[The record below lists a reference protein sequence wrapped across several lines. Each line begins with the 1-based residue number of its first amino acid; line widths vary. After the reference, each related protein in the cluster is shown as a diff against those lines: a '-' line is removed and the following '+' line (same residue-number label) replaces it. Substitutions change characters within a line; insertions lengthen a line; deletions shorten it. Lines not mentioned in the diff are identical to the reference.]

1 MLWSE
6 VLKNWENGIPFSYPE
21 KLQQKNKFFWNTSPL
36 TKDENTTYI
45 EKFKESIEL
54 TDFQSKTE
62 FKDKLKEAEKNKIKY
77 AVAFPNL
84 SGDTILV
91 VPIPRK
97 GKSYATLKDFV
108 DNAPMKQQQELWK
121 LVAEEA
127 KNKVK
132 QVKKFGKIWIS
143 THGLGVPYLHVRIS
157 SQPKYYFSKALA
169 EM

>member
-6 VLKNWENGIPFSYPE
+6 VLNNWENGIPFSYPE
-21 KLQQKNKFFWNTSPL
+21 KLQQKKKFFWNISPL
-36 TKDENTTYI
+36 TKDRDTTYI

-54 TDFQSKTE
+54 PDFQSKTA
-62 FKDKLKEAEKNKIKY
+62 FKDKLNDAEKKQIKY
-77 AVAFPNL
+77 AIAFPNL

-91 VPIPRK
+91 LPIPRK

-108 DNAPMKQQQELWK
+108 DNAPMKQQQEFWK

-127 KNKVK
+127 KK
-132 QVKKFGKIWIS
+132 QVKKLGKIWIS
-143 THGLGVPYLHVRIS
+143 THGLGVSYLHVRIS
-157 SQPKYYFSKALA
+157 SKPKYYFSKALA